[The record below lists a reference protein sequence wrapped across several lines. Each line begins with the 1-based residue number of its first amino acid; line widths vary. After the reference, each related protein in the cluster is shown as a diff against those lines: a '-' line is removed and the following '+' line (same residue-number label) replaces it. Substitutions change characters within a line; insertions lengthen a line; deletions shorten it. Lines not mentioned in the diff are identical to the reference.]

1 MTIIRK
7 IIAYPIFW
15 IGLVFIAIGTL
26 AVGLAEGLLLEKE

>member
-15 IGLVFIAIGTL
+15 IGLVFAAIGTL
-26 AVGLAEGLLLEKE
+26 AVGLAEGILMGD

>member
-15 IGLVFIAIGTL
+15 IGLVFTAIGTL
-26 AVGLAEGLLLEKE
+26 VVGLAEGILMGD

>member
-15 IGLVFIAIGTL
+15 IGLVFTTIGTL
-26 AVGLAEGLLLEKE
+26 IVGLAEGILMEE

>member
-15 IGLVFIAIGTL
+15 IGLAFTALGTL
-26 AVGLAEGLLLEKE
+26 IVGLAEGILMEE